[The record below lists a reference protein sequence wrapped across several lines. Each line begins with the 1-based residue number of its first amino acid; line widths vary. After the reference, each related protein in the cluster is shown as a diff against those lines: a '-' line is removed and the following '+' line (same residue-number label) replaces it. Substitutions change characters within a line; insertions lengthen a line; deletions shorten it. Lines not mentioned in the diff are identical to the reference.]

1 MKMMMILTLSQ
12 RRTIAI
18 RCYTDLEA
26 TQVRNTGNMLKIYFT
41 GFQSKSLEC
50 GMATGCVKIFK
61 KAYEFDH
68 LGKFIPEHKRGK
80 DVDLFRGEVRAFG
93 KEETKWQNWPP

>member
-26 TQVRNTGNMLKIYFT
+26 TQVRNTGNRLKIYFVC
-41 GFQSKSLEC
+41 FQSKSLEC

-80 DVDLFRGEVRAFG
+80 DVDLFRGEVRVSLFHFHTNG
-93 KEETKWQNWPP
+93 L